1 MYFIFDYWIG
11 AYIKSLE
18 TKEDV
23 VRWFSKHDPN
33 YKNLNVTG
41 NDCSINFSDYDTDY
55 FGFNIRRFQV
65 FDKKGRSIDP
75 RVWNIAPS
83 GTPAEGLDWD
93 WGLSTGKKRNRRRI
107 KGLSLCLRSQKAL
120 TKIPEDIEIQI
131 AQDKSAIR
139 KKTCP
144 SSNQVWENSERKY
157 QQKFH
162 RIECWKTQTKNPR
175 QWGKQKPRF
184 TKNALERLLKDVFPE
199 E

>member
-23 VRWFSKHDPN
+23 VRWFSKYDPN

-41 NDCSINFSDYDTDY
+41 NDRSINPLNYDSEY
-55 FGFNIRRFQV
+55 FGFSIRRFQV
-65 FDKKGRSIDP
+65 FDKKGCSIDP
-75 RVWNIAPS
+75 RIWDIAPFEKR
-83 GTPAEGLDWD
+83 TETLDWNLD
-93 WGLSTGKKRNRRRI
+93 TGKKRNRRRV
-107 KGLSLCLRSQKAL
+107 KGASLCFRSQKAL
-120 TKIPEDIEIQI
+120 AEIPEDIEIQI
-131 AQDKSAIR
+131 VQDKSAIR

-157 QQKFH
+157 QRKFH
-162 RIECWKTQTKNPR
+162 RIECWKAQTKNPR